1 MQIVLYIASSLDGYI
16 ARPDGSIDWLTSI
29 PPSKDGDY
37 GYSELLAEID
47 SLIMGRKTYDD
58 LIRFDMGW
66 PYTDYRTYVVTTNAL
81 TTINSPNT
89 QLIHGDINKAVEKI
103 RSDSGK
109 NIWLVGG
116 SELVTYFL
124 NHRLIDKITLSTI
137 PVLLGSGVPLFTK
150 IQGEFY
156 LQLMESKSYETGVIN
171 ATYSI
176 KY

>member
-1 MQIVLYIASSLDGYI
+1 MYFYHTKREKSGKI
-16 ARPDGSIDWLTSI
+16 I
-29 PPSKDGDY
+29 PGV
-37 GYSELLAEID
+37 
-47 SLIMGRKTYDD
+47 
-58 LIRFDMGW
+58 IR
-66 PYTDYRTYVVTTNAL
+66 
-81 TTINSPNT
+81 
-89 QLIHGDINKAVEKI
+89 KAVEKI
-103 RSDSGK
+103 RSGARK

-137 PVLLGSGVPLFTK
+137 PVLLGSGIPLFTK
-150 IQGEFY
+150 IQGEIS